1 MFSSGAA
8 RSLVPWWRLT
18 AQSLAAGFFLSSIQ
32 ITLFFENHLSR
43 TLHNTLILDPCR
55 NGRNLRVREVR
66 SSILRLALF
75 VRPNGLVVLCFF
87 LFFLPYS
94 NTTAIL
100 VGSGASNAPARP
112 WQDRQRLAPKFE
124 SDGSVIKKHRSG
136 KPAPRRRGNGS
147 LNTGQLGMSR
157 QRSLSATTFAAKMK
171 GTSPN

>member
-1 MFSSGAA
+1 M
-8 RSLVPWWRLT
+8 
-18 AQSLAAGFFLSSIQ
+18 
-32 ITLFFENHLSR
+32 
-43 TLHNTLILDPCR
+43 
-55 NGRNLRVREVR
+55 REVR